1 MTRIPFVILVIALTA
16 AAAALAAGVR
26 PGRLDVPAGAA
37 LGVATAGAFAAV
49 AVALMARMKRI
60 HGQSAGPLMVNAFV
74 GLMVARMIGYLAL
87 VLAAV
92 FLGAG
97 EPVSVCAG
105 LVVGTLVFQVLE
117 VIYLKKAA

>member
-1 MTRIPFVILVIALTA
+1 M
-16 AAAALAAGVR
+16 
-26 PGRLDVPAGAA
+26 
-37 LGVATAGAFAAV
+37 
-49 AVALMARMKRI
+49 MARVKRTR
-60 HGQSAGPLMVNAFV
+60 GQDAGPLMVNAFV

-105 LVVGTLVFQVLE
+105 LAVGTLVFQVLE
-117 VIYLKKAA
+117 VIYLRKAAQ

>member
-1 MTRIPFVILVIALTA
+1 MLVIVLTA
-16 AAAALAAGVR
+16 AAAAVAAGIR
-26 PGRLDVPAGAA
+26 PGRIDVSAGAA
-37 LGVATAGAFAAV
+37 LGTATAGAFTAI
-49 AVALMARMKRI
+49 ALGIMARVRRTS
-60 HGQSAGPLMVNAFV
+60 GQHAGPIMVNAFV

-105 LVVGTLVFQVLE
+105 LVAGTLVFQVLE
-117 VIYLKKAA
+117 VVYLRKTV

>member
-1 MTRIPFVILVIALTA
+1 MLVIAITA
-16 AAAALAAGVR
+16 AAAAVAAGIR
-26 PGRLDVPAGAA
+26 PGRIDVAAGAA
-37 LGVATAGAFAAV
+37 LGTATAGAFTAI
-49 AVALMARMKRI
+49 ALGIMARVRRTS
-60 HGQSAGPLMVNAFV
+60 GQHAGPIMVNAFV

-105 LVVGTLVFQVLE
+105 LVAGTLVFQVLE
-117 VIYLKKAA
+117 VVYLRKAV

>member
-1 MTRIPFVILVIALTA
+1 MTA
-16 AAAALAAGVR
+16 AAAALAAAIR
-26 PGRLDVPAGAA
+26 PGRVDVPAGAA
-37 LGVATAGAFAAV
+37 LGTATAGAFAAV
-49 AVALMARMKRI
+49 AVAMVERVRRLS
-60 HGQSAGPLMVNAFV
+60 GPQAGPIMVNAFV

-105 LVVGTLVFQVLE
+105 LVAGTLVFQVLE
-117 VIYLKKAA
+117 VVYLRKTS